1 MNGAILTAEGL
12 TLSID
17 GVELLHNVHFSVPAG
32 KITCLV
38 GESGSGKSLT
48 MAALLGL
55 LPEGAELAPES
66 RVTFRGQGMFSIYQD
81 PINSFNPSIR
91 VGKQLYQMARG
102 NRKVERKAFE
112 RGIAEVMG
120 RLRLARPE
128 VLLKKYP
135 FELSGGMPQRLMI
148 ACAIYVAPSLILAD
162 EPTTALDVSVQKE
175 IMREFRAINH
185 ELGITILVVTHD
197 FGVVAE
203 LADQVVVLRQG
214 AVIESGDVFRIFDH
228 PREAYTKAL
237 LAASVKSAEEEKEE
251 ET

>member
-12 TLSID
+12 PLSID

-38 GESGSGKSLT
+38 RESGSGKSLT

-135 FELSGGMPQRLMI
+135 FELSGGMLQRLMI

>member
-1 MNGAILTAEGL
+1 M
-12 TLSID
+12 
-17 GVELLHNVHFSVPAG
+17 
-32 KITCLV
+32 
-38 GESGSGKSLT
+38 
-48 MAALLGL
+48 
-55 LPEGAELAPES
+55 
-66 RVTFRGQGMFSIYQD
+66 
-81 PINSFNPSIR
+81 
-91 VGKQLYQMARG
+91 
-102 NRKVERKAFE
+102 ERKAFE

-135 FELSGGMPQRLMI
+135 FELSGGMLQRLMI

-214 AVIESGDVFRIFDH
+214 RCV
-228 PREAYTKAL
+228 
-237 LAASVKSAEEEKEE
+237 
-251 ET
+251 